1 MLVPIWVGVDHRLK
15 AFPSPLASLNQGGTV
30 TIADLD
36 CGRLLPGVFQ
46 GSTTRTPI
54 SVAVFRNSSLPA
66 SSDSL
71 AMKTKIAGASVTEC
85 PALEFL
91 KSDHYEPSYATSN
104 AIRFSVALQL
114 KTSFLYLLRETVCS
128 VLFTEYIQPI
138 APAPASPRAQL
149 HGCKVYWSASL

>member
-1 MLVPIWVGVDHRLK
+1 M
-15 AFPSPLASLNQGGTV
+15 
-30 TIADLD
+30 
-36 CGRLLPGVFQ
+36 FQ
-46 GSTTRTPI
+46 GSKARTAI
-54 SVAVFRNSSLPA
+54 SVTVSRVSPFPA
-66 SSDSL
+66 TSDSL
-71 AMKTKIAGASVTEC
+71 AMKTKVVGASITNWH
-85 PALEFL
+85 ALEFL

-114 KTSFLYLLRETVCS
+114 KTSFLFLLRETVCS

>member
-1 MLVPIWVGVDHRLK
+1 MPILVGVDHRHRT
-15 AFPSPLASLNQGGTV
+15 FPCPLASLHQGGTV
-30 TIADLD
+30 TTADLD
-36 CGRLLPGVFQ
+36 CGSLLPGVFQ
-46 GSTTRTPI
+46 GSTTCTPI
-54 SVAVFRNSSLPA
+54 SVAVFRDSLLPA
-66 SSDSL
+66 PSDSL
-71 AMKTKIAGASVTEC
+71 AMKTKIVGASVTEC

-114 KTSFLYLLRETVCS
+114 KTSFLFLLRETVCS

>member
-1 MLVPIWVGVDHRLK
+1 MVGVDHRLK
-15 AFPSPLASLNQGGTV
+15 AFPSPLASLNQGRTV
-30 TIADLD
+30 TTADLD
-36 CGRLLPGVFQ
+36 CGSLLPGVFQ
-46 GSTTRTPI
+46 GSTTCTPI
-54 SVAVFRNSSLPA
+54 SVAVFRDSSLPA
-66 SSDSL
+66 SSESL
-71 AMKTKIAGASVTEC
+71 AMKKILGASVTEC
-85 PALEFL
+85 LALEFL